1 MSNMA
6 IAHAE
11 LDAIDAIDAM
21 DNFEVLKYVD
31 SKTVCCH
38 EMTMSQ
44 YRQKA
49 IDLMIEEKTENVQ

>member
-11 LDAIDAIDAM
+11 LEAIEKVEAM
-21 DNFEVLKYVD
+21 DASEVLAYVD
-31 SKTVCCH
+31 KRTVSCY
-38 EMTMSQ
+38 EMTMDC

-49 IDLMIEEKTENVQ
+49 IDLMIEEATNDIQ

>member
-11 LDAIDAIDAM
+11 MDAIDAIDAM

-31 SKTVCCH
+31 SKTVCCY
-38 EMTMSQ
+38 EMTMSE

-49 IDLMIEEKTENVQ
+49 IDLMIEEKTEDVQ